1 VKAAHRH
8 IWGLG
13 SLVLAVLVTGLA
25 LIHSAQQSRLVTSE
39 IRMLQQMEE
48 ELQVE
53 WLQMQLEQSAV
64 TAKFIVDQVA
74 RERLHMT
81 TPEPAETIYLR
92 P

>member
-1 VKAAHRH
+1 MTSVYRH

-13 SLVLAVLVTGLA
+13 SLVFAVLVTGLA

-39 IRMLQQMEE
+39 LRMLQQTEE

-53 WLQMQLEQSAV
+53 WLQMQLEKSAI
-64 TAKFIVDQVA
+64 TAKLIVDQVA
-74 RERLHMT
+74 RERLNMT

>member
-1 VKAAHRH
+1 MKPLHRH
-8 IWGLG
+8 LSRLG

-39 IRMLQQMEE
+39 IRMLQQAEE

-53 WLQMQLEQSAV
+53 WLQMQLEKSAV
-64 TAKFIVDQVA
+64 TAKLIVDQVA
-74 RERLHMT
+74 RERLNMT
-81 TPEPAETIYLR
+81 TPEAAETIYLR